1 MNKKPDLMD
10 GILFYQSQAEE
21 KNLPSQIYDYPEH
34 VLSTLIMFQKLWMLP
49 EHTVPKKELRGRFS
63 QYITELNELNE
74 IAGSRINEALTRAY
88 KKYDDMTK
96 RFIVSHPAAIK
107 KLLIDVVA
115 EMNREQR
122 KLVQQKEVASL
133 ASPVQIKNTIKEL
146 KSMFEEE
153 EE

>member
-1 MNKKPDLMD
+1 MD

-21 KNLPSQIYDYPEH
+21 KNLPSQVYDYPEH
-34 VLSTLIMFQKLWMLP
+34 VLSTLIMFQQLWMLP

-74 IAGSRINEALTRAY
+74 IAGARINEALTRAY
-88 KKYDDMTK
+88 KKYDGMTK

-122 KLVQQKEVASL
+122 KARQNDVVLEEKR
-133 ASPVQIKNTIKEL
+133 KD
-146 KSMFEEE
+146 EEE
-153 EE
+153 KRTLVSPNKFRKLRGD